1 MNTSEIVKFNK
12 RSGNDTER
20 YINLSQSI
28 QEGIFLVI
36 QFKDEI
42 KNFKSKLEEQRRFIW
57 QYESW
62 ISSLIELLENTEYS
76 EYSSQIMNVF
86 YI

>member
-42 KNFKSKLEEQRRFIW
+42 KNFKHE
-57 QYESW
+57 
-62 ISSLIELLENTEYS
+62 LIEFVDKKIDRNDCEIRDKFNR
-76 EYSSQIMNVF
+76 
-86 YI
+86 